1 MSYIHSMIRNIL
13 SFAMSLVLTV
23 GCTYN
28 NAEDLYGGSV
38 LPCDTAAV
46 TFSQDV
52 SKILTQQC
60 LSCHNDN
67 NTTGGLSLEGHTKA
81 SAAAVLYTFMNRIER
96 SVGDVLLMPPN
107 GPLSDCDQSKLRAWI
122 AEGAPNN

>member
-1 MSYIHSMIRNIL
+1 MIRNIL

-28 NAEDLYGGSV
+28 NSEDLYGGPV

-46 TFSQDV
+46 TFSQDI
-52 SKILTQQC
+52 SSIIAQQC
-60 LSCHNDN
+60 LLCHNDN
-67 NTTGGLSLEGHTKA
+67 NATAGLNLEGHSKL
-81 SAAAVLYTFMNRIER
+81 SAAALLNTFMDRVER